1 LRSQPHNSLKLKSIN
16 QKLSCIR
23 FFVYQYRKTFG
34 VQNQTSPKVF
44 LKPIKQWNSRSQMKI
59 TNVPYIFLTKKK
71 KQNKSNKSISRWKQK
86 DLSNY
91 KEGVSGKDWENNI
104 CLFLCFKNVFE
115 KNNFLYFFLYF
126 KLIFFLM
133 FLDHFD
139 TLILKIIFFKKI
151 SFKYILK

>member
-91 KEGVSGKDWENNI
+91 KEGGCRVKIEKVTSV
-104 CLFLCFKNVFE
+104 CFCVLKCFW

-126 KLIFFLM
+126 KLIFF
-133 FLDHFD
+133 
-139 TLILKIIFFKKI
+139 
-151 SFKYILK
+151 